1 MIYDNIRYDSVWL
14 HHYICWHTCIIH
26 IVTYCDV
33 HCVAIAI
40 LLWWHFSASE
50 PCRFGRPRRRSHSN
64 VGHQPSEPRAPQVAT
79 HRHVGSSALQC
90 ASARPTPGQTASLPD
105 FTVSRVWETS
115 PESLSGKSF
124 RKCWICFGLTYHAQ
138 FVSRGNRD
146 NIMHLTFAENVVFP
160 HVATVC
166 CSFPAL
172 PYISCLQVSDA
183 LWEWAGGPLAM
194 ALSGRPR
201 PMPFCAV
208 VFWGFHKQIKL
219 FCGDTDWIW
228 LPMCPHSASFKT
240 LEMFGGFLWRLIP
253 ENGNSFARTH
263 GITDSGRN
271 AERRTQNAERRRIRR
286 IGTTGSCSRE
296 NRCREL
302 VQQNPTE
309 TSPVQYGMIKP
320 CLSWTVWLAFV
331 TAVT

>member
-1 MIYDNIRYDSVWL
+1 MF
-14 HHYICWHTCIIH
+14 H
-26 IVTYCDV
+26 
-33 HCVAIAI
+33 
-40 LLWWHFSASE
+40 SAL
-50 PCRFGRPRRRSHSN
+50 RPRRRSHPN

-124 RKCWICFGLTYHAQ
+124 RKCWICFGLTYHPQ

-146 NIMHLTFAENVVFP
+146 NIVHLTFAENVVFP
-160 HVATVC
+160 HVATVS

-201 PMPFCAV
+201 PIPFCAV
-208 VFWGFHKQIKL
+208 VF
-219 FCGDTDWIW
+219 
-228 LPMCPHSASFKT
+228 
-240 LEMFGGFLWRLIP
+240 
-253 ENGNSFARTH
+253 
-263 GITDSGRN
+263 
-271 AERRTQNAERRRIRR
+271 
-286 IGTTGSCSRE
+286 
-296 NRCREL
+296 
-302 VQQNPTE
+302 
-309 TSPVQYGMIKP
+309 
-320 CLSWTVWLAFV
+320 
-331 TAVT
+331 